1 MGRLE
6 AAIEFASAK
15 HEGQYRKG
23 GAPYITHPVAVAKI
37 LKEKGFNEDY
47 QIAGIFHDLLEDTDA
62 TEEEIL
68 KLGGPDVLETVKAV
82 TKEDGYMMGRYV
94 SAILHNPMAKEVKA
108 ADRLHNLRCAVEADE
123 SFRRKYIEETLE
135 WYMDF
140 CDEIPQAVEE
150 LEKTLK

>member
-6 AAIEFASAK
+6 AAIEFASVK

-23 GAPYITHPVAVAKI
+23 GAPYITHPVAVANI

-62 TEEEIL
+62 T
-68 KLGGPDVLETVKAV
+68 
-82 TKEDGYMMGRYV
+82 
-94 SAILHNPMAKEVKA
+94 
-108 ADRLHNLRCAVEADE
+108 
-123 SFRRKYIEETLE
+123 LE

-140 CDEIPQAVEE
+140 CDEIPKAVED
-150 LEKTLK
+150 LEKTL